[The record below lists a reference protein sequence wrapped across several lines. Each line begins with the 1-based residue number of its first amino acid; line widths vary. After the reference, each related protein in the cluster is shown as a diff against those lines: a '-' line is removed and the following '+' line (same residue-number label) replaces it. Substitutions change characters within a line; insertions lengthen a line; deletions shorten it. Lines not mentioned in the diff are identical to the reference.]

1 MTLIIIAITCAISF
15 YAFSNSNFFN
25 QFKFQPYSMA
35 RNGEYPRW
43 IMHGFLHGDITHL
56 LFNMFSLY
64 FAGQIAEQIFGSP
77 TVFVIFYLCAIVVSS
92 IPDYISNKNNAFYS
106 SIGAS
111 GAVSATLFS
120 IVLFNPWGTVYIY
133 FLPVPFIIFAVGYIL
148 YSFYMSKQNADNIG
162 HMAHLSGAIFG
173 LIATIIY
180 RPDSIQRFFSEILN
194 PRF

>member
-1 MTLIIIAITCAISF
+1 MTLVIIAITCAISF
-15 YAFSNSNFFN
+15 YAFSNSIFFN
-25 QFKFQPYSMA
+25 QFKFYPYSMA
-35 RNGEYPRW
+35 RNAEYPRW
-43 IMHGFLHGDITHL
+43 ILHGFLHGDISHL

-64 FAGQIAEQIFGSP
+64 FAGQIAEQIFGFA
-77 TVFVIFYLCAIVVSS
+77 TVFAIFYIAAIIVSS
-92 IPDYISNKNNAFYS
+92 IPDYISNKNNTFYS

-133 FLPVPFIIFAVGYIL
+133 FLPVPFIVFAVGYIL

-162 HMAHLSGAIFG
+162 HTAHLSGAIFG
-173 LIATIIY
+173 LVATIVY
-180 RPDSIQRFFSEILN
+180 RPDSIHRFLSEILN